1 MSMFIDIFAALLA
14 LGTAAVW
21 ILTARGELPPVL
33 GSSTDHVAWSPIGR
47 ALAMKAPRFRSRPQR
62 WNRRRAREFGLRGGI
77 MAPIERFFLAT
88 TVSGFLGLIGSIVWL
103 MVR

>member
-1 MSMFIDIFAALLA
+1 
-14 LGTAAVW
+14 
-21 ILTARGELPPVL
+21 
-33 GSSTDHVAWSPIGR
+33 
-47 ALAMKAPRFRSRPQR
+47 
-62 WNRRRAREFGLRGGI
+62 

>member
-1 MSMFIDIFAALLA
+1 
-14 LGTAAVW
+14 
-21 ILTARGELPPVL
+21 L
-33 GSSTDHVAWSPIGR
+33 GSPTDYVAKLTDWQRIDYEGG
-47 ALAMKAPRFRSRPQR
+47 ALSFQTQR
-62 WNRRRAREFGLRGGI
+62 WNRRRARQFGLGGTF

>member
-21 ILTARGELPPVL
+21 IRTAHGELPPVL
-33 GSSTDHVAWSPIGR
+33 GSSTDHVARSPIGR
-47 ALAMKAPRFRSRPQR
+47 ALAIRSRPQK
-62 WNRRRAREFGLRGGI
+62 WDRRRAREFGLRGGI